1 MRTILRPQRC
11 LRTISTG
18 GQWFRNVVLWGCACC
33 NEINAPRVRSRLC
46 RFSPKWRRWTRKTRQ
61 LSRSGHRNQWSKDNI
76 SSLLE
81 ILVNMA
87 GAVNI
92 ERLLSADTESY
103 RTVRLKHVR
112 RFGSVRGWA
121 DAEMDEFKGVH
132 ISERQTHFKI
142 YNKLESLKPG

>member
-1 MRTILRPQRC
+1 
-11 LRTISTG
+11 
-18 GQWFRNVVLWGCACC
+18 
-33 NEINAPRVRSRLC
+33 
-46 RFSPKWRRWTRKTRQ
+46 
-61 LSRSGHRNQWSKDNI
+61 
-76 SSLLE
+76 
-81 ILVNMA
+81 MA

-142 YNKLESLKPG
+142 YNKLESLKPGWGVHAISIPNYPFIKKTRMDIRVPVPCPCTMDVH